1 MQQNNTMKRSSSIAA
16 LSDHPEV
23 PDRMNNNNNNEWNYQ
38 DELLATNMMLV
49 SIDEE
54 TNNNH
59 SFMQRNTQSGSM
71 GSMASSRCSSRGSMT
86 SSCSGW
92 GSTTSRK
99 SYKVDLCALGAT
111 AVDLDGSSSQQQQ
124 VVGGETFT
132 KPSSKSSQQAVTIS
146 SAHSA
151 TPADSGDSWGFFV
164 DSAF

>member
-1 MQQNNTMKRSSSIAA
+1 MKRSSSIAA

-23 PDRMNNNNNNEWNYQ
+23 PDSNNNNNNGWNYQ

-54 TNNNH
+54 TNH

-99 SYKVDLCALGAT
+99 SYKVDLCALGTT
-111 AVDLDGSSSQQQQ
+111 AVDLDGSSSEQQ
-124 VVGGETFT
+124 VAGGESFT
-132 KPSSKSSQQAVTIS
+132 KPSSKSSQRAVTVS
-146 SAHSA
+146 STHSA

>member
-1 MQQNNTMKRSSSIAA
+1 MKRSSSIAA

-23 PDRMNNNNNNEWNYQ
+23 PDSNTNNNEWNYQ
-38 DELLATNMMLV
+38 EELLATTMMLV

-54 TNNNH
+54 TNNH

-124 VVGGETFT
+124 LQQVVGGESFT
-132 KPSSKSSQQAVTIS
+132 KSSSKSSIQGVTVS

-151 TPADSGDSWGFFV
+151 PPAESGDSWGFFV